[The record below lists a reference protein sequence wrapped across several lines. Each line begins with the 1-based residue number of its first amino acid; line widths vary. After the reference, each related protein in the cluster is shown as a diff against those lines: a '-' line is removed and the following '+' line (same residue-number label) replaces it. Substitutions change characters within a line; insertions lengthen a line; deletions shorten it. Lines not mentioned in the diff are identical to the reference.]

1 MSFQNSWYMFTKKGD
16 NWTTDRGI
24 CQSQGGDLV
33 SIETEEEWKFIGD
46 EIQNRSTMSNCSRA
60 CNHNPRYD
68 KWYIGLE
75 KKGENWTWVSGKL
88 VNMPK
93 WAGEPNCEGSVAH
106 ICKQTI
112 KGNQSLFCGI
122 HGSEKLAYICEIPKG
137 KTKLLFIFDIE
148 LG

>member
-1 MSFQNSWYMFTKKGD
+1 MYSNSVHLFSTLRVKYFVTVATY
-16 NWTTDRGI
+16 NT
-24 CQSQGGDLV
+24 
-33 SIETEEEWKFIGD
+33 FI
-46 EIQNRSTMSNCSRA
+46 R
-60 CNHNPRYD
+60 
-68 KWYIGLE
+68 
-75 KKGENWTWVSGKL
+75 KL
-88 VNMPK
+88 KLSK
-93 WAGEPNCEGSVAH
+93 WAGEPKCEGSVAH

>member
-1 MSFQNSWYMFTKKGD
+1 MSFQNSWYIFTKKGG

-33 SIETEEEWKFIGD
+33 SIETEEEWNFIRD
-46 EIQNRSTMSNCSRA
+46 EIQNRITMSNRSRA
-60 CNHNPRYD
+60 CNHHPRYD

-88 VNMPK
+88 VNMSK
-93 WAGEPNCEGSVAH
+93 WAGEPKCEGSVAH
-106 ICKQTI
+106 ICKQTM